1 MPTIAEQGGWP
12 GVILQKIE
20 DRSARKQALT
30 DEQHADQR
38 EKYLDIRDNLKTQIN
53 SYPKDPKTGKVL
65 PEYSD
70 QYDKATAAQTQNEY
84 NIGQLYDPI
93 KAPGRLQAD
102 WHYLRERIHGIKQ
115 PTPTPTQSPAVT
127 LPAFAPAPITTPEMP
142 AYQQTTPGLPSQGGG
157 VTTTVPGV
165 AATTMPGMASAPI
178 TMPAVSLP
186 KVTKM
191 PWAAGRVQELK
202 DKAMQKAQQEAKT
215 LEAGAGLSPEQT
227 ATVNANAANAG
238 SLAAIQGKIKNYRT
252 LYRTLNPSATEE
264 EESKDVSAYAS
275 SLIPGNEQIGNWS
288 VKEGTLNGQPYPLS
302 YDSKTG
308 KYKMPDNTYSSTPP
322 ENWKPTEKSAGGR
335 PVLGYSA
342 AVNLDLARN
351 QQTQGTVYNGQDG
364 NSIDLSSLPDGSVLI
379 PVFEGGGK
387 SYWSVANDKGRYET
401 GDNLR
406 KFEPAVG
413 GPVANPQNVG
423 QVRVSTSRTSVTP
436 GPGGPVVT
444 SSVTSPMT
452 GGGGVSRPAA
462 VRQAIP
468 NQPGTHPAAS
478 KPSGAAQ
485 PSSQPAPPKQTR
497 SSDIPPMRDPKLPPM
512 KGADERAISNLTSPV
527 ATVEQQVVGRGAK
540 PLWEYSSI
548 LNNPDLLK
556 ATNWAMAAP
565 MLQTPEGSKN
575 PGFWNTIT
583 LALGL
588 ATAAQKVTTEQIV
601 AARNKVQNEGG
612 PQAVEFLDRLA
623 ELKGTIPNLRKI
635 QGGSSAM
642 GAMQPLYQESPIMNI
657 SSPED
662 FRNRTANMLRTMAV
676 ALDQVPGINK
686 AHVNWLY
693 GQADQAQSNSVDVLK
708 KQAAL
713 LNAPP
718 PPPAQHKAGDQVML
732 GGKIVTIKNIYPDGT
747 FDY

>member
-38 EKYLDIRDNLKTQIN
+38 GKYLDIRDNLQTQIN

-84 NIGQLYDPI
+84 NLGQLYDPI

-102 WHYLRERIHGIKQ
+102 WHYLRERIHGIK
-115 PTPTPTQSPAVT
+115 PPVTTQA
-127 LPAFAPAPITTPEMP
+127 PAFMLPIPPPAPITTPEMP

-165 AATTMPGMASAPI
+165 AATTMTGMASAPI
-178 TMPAVSLP
+178 TMPAVPLP

-302 YDSKTG
+302 FDSKTG

-335 PVLGYSA
+335 PVLGYNA

-351 QQTQGTVYNGQDG
+351 RQTQGTVYSGQDG
-364 NSIDLSSLPDGSVLI
+364 NPIDLSSLPDGSILV

-387 SYWSVANDKGRYET
+387 SYWSIANDKGRYET

-423 QVRVSTSRTSVTP
+423 QVRVPTYRTSVTP

-468 NQPGTHPAAS
+468 NQPGTHPVAPRS
-478 KPSGAAQ
+478 GGAAQ
-485 PSSQPAPPKQTR
+485 PTSQPASPKQTR

-512 KGADERAISNLTSPV
+512 KGADERAISNLTAPV

-540 PLWEYSSI
+540 PLWEYSTI

-565 MLQTPEGSKN
+565 MLQTPEGSKD

-601 AARNKVQNEGG
+601 DARNKVQNEGG

>member
-1 MPTIAEQGGWP
+1 
-12 GVILQKIE
+12 
-20 DRSARKQALT
+20 
-30 DEQHADQR
+30 
-38 EKYLDIRDNLKTQIN
+38 
-53 SYPKDPKTGKVL
+53 
-65 PEYSD
+65 
-70 QYDKATAAQTQNEY
+70 
-84 NIGQLYDPI
+84 
-93 KAPGRLQAD
+93 
-102 WHYLRERIHGIKQ
+102 
-115 PTPTPTQSPAVT
+115 
-127 LPAFAPAPITTPEMP
+127 
-142 AYQQTTPGLPSQGGG
+142 
-157 VTTTVPGV
+157 
-165 AATTMPGMASAPI
+165 
-178 TMPAVSLP
+178 
-186 KVTKM
+186 M

-238 SLAAIQGKIKNYRT
+238 SLAAIQGKIKNYKT
-252 LYRTLNPSATEE
+252 LYKMLNPKATEE
-264 EESKDVSAYAS
+264 DEAKDVSAYAS

-335 PVLGYSA
+335 PVLGYNA

-351 QQTQGTVYNGQDG
+351 LQTQGTVYSGQDG
-364 NSIDLSSLPDGSVLI
+364 NPIDLSSLPDGSILV

-387 SYWSVANDKGRYET
+387 SYWSIANDKGRYET

-423 QVRVSTSRTSVTP
+423 QVRVPTSRTSVTP

-468 NQPGTHPAAS
+468 NQPGTHPVAPRS
-478 KPSGAAQ
+478 GGAAQ
-485 PSSQPAPPKQTR
+485 PTSQPASPKQTR

-512 KGADERAISNLTSPV
+512 KGADERAISNLTAPV

-540 PLWEYSSI
+540 PLWEYSTI

-565 MLQTPEGSKN
+565 MLQTPEGSKD

-601 AARNKVQNEGG
+601 DARNKVQNEGG

>member
-53 SYPKDPKTGKVL
+53 SYPKDQKTGKVL

-84 NIGQLYDPI
+84 NLGQLYDPI

-102 WHYLRERIHGIKQ
+102 WHYLRERIHGIKPPVTTQ
-115 PTPTPTQSPAVT
+115 APRITATEVPGVAASTMPGMAGAPITIPATGSTPEMT
-127 LPAFAPAPITTPEMP
+127 LPASTPAPITTPEIP
-142 AYQQTTPGLPSQGGG
+142 AYKQIS
-157 VTTTVPGV
+157 V
-165 AATTMPGMASAPI
+165 APAPPPPP
-178 TMPAVSLP
+178 TWGQAQVL
-186 KVTKM
+186 KKR
-191 PWAAGRVQELK
+191 AA
-202 DKAMQKAQQEAKT
+202 AMQKAQEEAKT
-215 LEAGAGLSPEQT
+215 LEAGAGLSPDQV

-302 YDSKTG
+302 FDSKTG

-335 PVLGYSA
+335 PVLGYNA

-351 QQTQGTVYNGQDG
+351 QQTQGTVYSGQDG
-364 NSIDLSSLPDGSVLI
+364 NPIDLSSLPDGSILV

-387 SYWSVANDKGRYET
+387 SYWSIANDKGRYET

-423 QVRVSTSRTSVTP
+423 QVRVPTYRTSVTP

-468 NQPGTHPAAS
+468 NQPGTHPVAPRS
-478 KPSGAAQ
+478 GGAAQ
-485 PSSQPAPPKQTR
+485 PTSQPASPKQTR

-512 KGADERAISNLTSPV
+512 KGADERAISNLTAPV

-540 PLWEYSSI
+540 PLWEYSTI

-565 MLQTPEGSKN
+565 MLQTPEGSKD

-601 AARNKVQNEGG
+601 DARNKVQNEGG